1 MIDKFNF
8 YDVYGYLIP
17 GAALL
22 LLLWLPFAL
31 VHTPWPTKD
40 LGSAVIGVVV
50 AYIAGHLLQMICTR
64 VIPSSVAIGADKHPR
79 YPSDVVLDA
88 KNSSFSLDLKKKLE
102 TRVQEKF
109 SLNIGVEQAES
120 EALDQLRRDAF
131 FLARHAL
138 IRAKEVSY
146 AEQFEGMYTLAR
158 GLAAALAVACVNYL
172 GWSLSI
178 LHRDWLDCVVIVV
191 ITVTLLAAANFTA
204 HVLRK
209 DLGTNTVGW
218 LDRLSALSL
227 LLAALALGYGM
238 GRHHDVTP
246 AQAGEIV
253 LCAIAA
259 FVGCV
264 RSYGAYK
271 SFSYHFAV
279 TIWRDFYASTD
290 KQPPASQLDV

>member
-31 VHTPWPTKD
+31 VHTPWPAKD
-40 LGSAVIGVVV
+40 LGSAVIGVVL

-64 VIPSSVAIGADKHPR
+64 VIPSSVAVGTDGHLR
-79 YPSDVVLDA
+79 YPSDVVIDS
-88 KNSSFSLDLKKKLE
+88 KNSSLTLDLKKKLE
-102 TRVQEKF
+102 TRVQQKF
-109 SLNIGVEQAES
+109 GFNIGVEEAES
-120 EALDQLRRDAF
+120 AALDQLRRDVF
-131 FLARHAL
+131 FLARHTL

-172 GWSLSI
+172 GWSLSM
-178 LHRDWLDCVVIVV
+178 LHRGWLDCVVIVV
-191 ITVTLLAAANFTA
+191 ITITLLAAANFTA
-204 HVLRK
+204 HLLRK
-209 DLGTNTVGW
+209 DLGRNTLR
-218 LDRLSALSL
+218 LDRLSALAL

-246 AQAGEIV
+246 AQAGEIG
-253 LCAIAA
+253 LCAIGV
-259 FVGCV
+259 FVGSL
-264 RSYGAYK
+264 RSYSAYK
-271 SFSYHFAV
+271 AFSNHFAI

-290 KQPPASQLDV
+290 GQPPANQLDV